1 MLMFHFGMTKEE
13 IGNSS
18 MPFIFAILS
27 TLGKRF
33 CENLGVPYKKKDDE
47 EESEDEEELSN
58 EEYPKLYTM
67 QPDKNNKNSSKGKY
81 KASSKQDIMDFFGGM
96 ASFEDS

>member
-33 CENLGVPYKKKDDE
+33 CENLGVPYKKKGDE
-47 EESEDEEELSN
+47 EESEDDKTSN
-58 EEYPKLYTM
+58 EEYPQLYTM
-67 QPDKNNKNSSKGKY
+67 QPDKTNKNSSKGKY